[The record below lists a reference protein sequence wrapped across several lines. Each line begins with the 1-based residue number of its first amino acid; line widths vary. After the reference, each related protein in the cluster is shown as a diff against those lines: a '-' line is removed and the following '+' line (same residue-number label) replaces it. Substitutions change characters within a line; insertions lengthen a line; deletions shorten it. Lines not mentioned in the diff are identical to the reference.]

1 MGLRELLLQMLLG
14 TAEIVRQAL
23 RNTFQRGL
31 RTPLFHLDCQDGLV
45 QLRVARVIQSIFHV
59 RLLEQGR
66 DERVD
71 HRVVWVQELYEDGIL
86 LFLENSEL
94 HGSGAERF
102 RRVKALRVSSRTCTG
117 RANWP
122 CQRDS
127 RRRPK
132 ETK

>member
-59 RLLEQGR
+59 RVLEQGR

-71 HRVVWVQELYEDGIL
+71 HRVVWVQDLYADGIL

-94 HGSGAERF
+94 HGEVRRGSADLRLCGFLRERA
-102 RRVKALRVSSRTCTG
+102 RAARVGFANASSRG
-117 RANWP
+117 
-122 CQRDS
+122 
-127 RRRPK
+127 RPK